1 MGINDEY
8 SRDAYLGDPY
18 AYNSEDE
25 SVDSEPYPDP
35 EDWQAAHSEDLLDA
49 WAIIYEELQKNYMIH
64 LVTYPKF
71 VEFVLEPWKWQP
83 QSAPRPFHGYL
94 WRQISSID
102 AINKRAS
109 EYEFHGWAQHHL
121 SELF

>member
-8 SRDAYLGDPY
+8 SRDAYLGDAY

-49 WAIIYEELQKNYMIH
+49 WSIIYEELQKNYMIH
-64 LVTYPKF
+64 LVDYPKF
-71 VEFVLEPWKWQP
+71 VEFVMEPWKWNAFLP
-83 QSAPRPFHGYL
+83 PRPFHSYL
-94 WRQISSID
+94 WRQISAID

-109 EYEFHGWAQHHL
+109 EYEFHGWAQYHL
-121 SELF
+121 AELL